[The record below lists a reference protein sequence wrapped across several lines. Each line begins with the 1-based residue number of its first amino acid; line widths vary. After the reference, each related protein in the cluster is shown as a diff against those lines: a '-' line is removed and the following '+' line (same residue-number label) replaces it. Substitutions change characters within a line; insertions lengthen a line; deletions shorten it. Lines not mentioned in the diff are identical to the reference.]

1 MAYLETINC
10 HAYPLKN
17 KTHPEPALPAS
28 ILFPRGPEYEWRFQ
42 RNQSF
47 DKLDN
52 RFMYKDQGPP
62 AYRLLGP
69 HYNMYA
75 TPNKLDYSSYSK
87 SFHYEP
93 RHYNAPHYR
102 NNSVSFPTGPP
113 PAQVAMFD
121 GVKPRRP
128 LDPVSR
134 CVYVCLCVS
143 VCVCV
148 CLCVSV
154 CVCVCHYV
162 FLTICTRT
170 MLCGGPLGTSSCGFS
185 ASPKP
190 GRCRWE
196 CWD

>member
-1 MAYLETINC
+1 MAYLETINN

-17 KTHPEPALPAS
+17 KTHPEPALPAA

-42 RNQSF
+42 RNQAF

-102 NNSVSFPTGPP
+102 ANSVTFPTGPP
-113 PAQVAMFD
+113 PPQVAAFD
-121 GVKPRRP
+121 GVRPRRS
-128 LDPVSR
+128 LDPKVASLIMPPHPVKSAKGYDQYR
-134 CVYVCLCVS
+134 YLP
-143 VCVCV
+143 
-148 CLCVSV
+148 
-154 CVCVCHYV
+154 
-162 FLTICTRT
+162 
-170 MLCGGPLGTSSCGFS
+170 GPPHGVDLYGAPQGWETNS
-185 ASPKP
+185 ARLPP
-190 GRCRWE
+190 L
-196 CWD
+196 